1 MGKTEDF
8 DIAVEEGATV
18 VSVGRA
24 IFGPRPVGTPRLLPD
39 ANDTRSTGALS

>member
-1 MGKTEDF
+1 MGMTDDF

-24 IFGPRPVGTPRLLPD
+24 IFGPRPVGTPGLLLD
-39 ANDTRSTGALS
+39 ANDTKSTGPLS